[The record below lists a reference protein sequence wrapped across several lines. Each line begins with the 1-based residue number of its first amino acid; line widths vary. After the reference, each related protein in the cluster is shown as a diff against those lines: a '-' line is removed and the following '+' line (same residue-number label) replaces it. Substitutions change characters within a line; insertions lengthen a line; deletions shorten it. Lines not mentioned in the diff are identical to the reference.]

1 MAYQKRQPKFEVDAK
16 TAGGTFEYPDQTVA
30 LSDADFGTFVR
41 WVKNAS
47 LDVALGIQAATIA
60 NMKRL
65 KMKAKGVDPVV
76 GVPDGSDQ
84 VDIGSLVAWASSIK
98 LEDSAAKDQLKKL
111 AATVNARVG

>member
-1 MAYQKRQPKFEVDAK
+1 MAFKKRQPKFEVDAK
-16 TAGGTFEYPDQTVA
+16 TAGGRFDYPDQTVV

-41 WVKNAS
+41 WVNSSS
-47 LDVALGIQAATIA
+47 LDVARGIQAATIA

-65 KMKAKGVDPVV
+65 KMKAKGIEPVV

-84 VDIGSLVAWASSIK
+84 VDIGSLVAWAASIK
-98 LEDSAAKDQLKKL
+98 LEDASAKDQLKKL